1 MRRPFIGGNW
11 KMFLDAAE
19 GKRLAEELVE
29 GIKGVKD
36 RDIMICPAFPML
48 QEVSRIVKG
57 SGIFVGAQNMYYES
71 EGAFTGEVSARML
84 LSVGCSHVI
93 IGHSERRHVF
103 HEKND
108 FIQKKVAAALN
119 AGLKPVF
126 CVGELLGEREAGKT
140 ETVVREQVDEG
151 LKGVAAQEL
160 ENIVI
165 AYEPVWAIGTGKTA
179 TPEDADS
186 VHSFIRTLVTDLY
199 GERVAGAL
207 RIIYGGS
214 VKPDNVDGLMAM
226 ENIDGALVGGASLNS
241 ESFTRIIKYQTEG
254 GTQ

>member
-19 GKRLAEELVE
+19 GKKLAEELADST
-29 GIKGVKD
+29 KDVKD
-36 RDIMICPAFPML
+36 RDIMICPAFPLL
-48 QEVSRIVKG
+48 QEVSRAIKG
-57 SGIFVGAQNMYYES
+57 SGMFVGAQNMYYEN

-84 LSVGCSHVI
+84 QSVGCTHVI

-108 FIQKKVAAALN
+108 LIHRKVAAALQ
-119 AGLKPVF
+119 AGLKPVL
-126 CVGELLGEREAGKT
+126 CVGELLDEREAGKT

-151 LKGVAAQEL
+151 LKGVAAEEL

-186 VHSFIRTLVTDLY
+186 VHSFIRTLVADLY
-199 GERVAGAL
+199 GERVSESL

-214 VKPDNVDGLMAM
+214 VKPANVDGLMAM
-226 ENIDGALVGGASLNS
+226 ENIDGALVGGASLES
-241 ESFTRIIKYQTEG
+241 ESFTRIIKYQT
-254 GTQ
+254 